1 MDRKWILY
9 LFRVIERKKS
19 QIHLRTLLLFKNG
32 LGPPVKNY
40 LHNLNSDFC
49 TSGKKKQLVG
59 IRGTII
65 KD

>member
-1 MDRKWILY
+1 MEDTA
-9 LFRVIERKKS
+9 FA
-19 QIHLRTLLLFKNG
+19 KNG

-40 LHNLNSDFC
+40 LHNLNLLPL
-49 TSGKKKQLVG
+49 TSVHLVKKKKKLVG